1 MSGTLF
7 DTWGQAPGAKV
18 ISVAMFK
25 PGATIDDSWAFAVEG
40 PDGTP
45 GTGDEANIASNSWGW
60 TDQPASGWE
69 YYSRLKYYLNTVYAP
84 GTVFVQPTGNEGP
97 GYATEASPTAS
108 SSIQAGAATSTDV
121 FWLFQA
127 LGAGL
132 GYGGWAQEFGPR
144 GLDRS
149 LCPAPQRAVPG
160 FSTPGPHTARPAR
173 P

>member
-1 MSGTLF
+1 MCLLRVRYGNYSRSYVCFFFSSRRRHTRCGRDWSSDVCSSDL
-7 DTWGQAPGAKV
+7 
-18 ISVAMFK
+18 AMFK

-84 GTVFVQPTGNEGP
+84 GTVFVQSTGNEGP

-132 GYGGWAQEFGPR
+132 GDGRWGPTCFG
-144 GLDRS
+144 DCIVTS
-149 LCPAPQRAVPG
+149 A
-160 FSTPGPHTARPAR
+160 
-173 P
+173 